1 MWLTDWRAL
10 LPLPEERKDFW
21 RKIGHILGNWG
32 SRQIARGETIWQG
45 ICLNSSMSIYSQYLK
60 HLGCAQHRNPNINNS
75 CHQNIIFDMR
85 RKMRLRKDCVRRMPF
100 LIWCL
105 FGSGRTSCEWMSC
118 YWYTFACQRHNA
130 DLHPRGMIPA
140 QKADFLNLQNGFLKI
155 RLMLNLPTIQSKYQL
170 FISIIFNVKPLKVWL
185 CTNHTRPL
193 CFLLAPPSSQN
204 YPSRIFSV
212 VDDDAL

>member
-45 ICLNSSMSIYSQYLK
+45 ICLNSSMSIYFQYLK

-85 RKMRLRKDCVRRMPF
+85 RKMRLRKDFVRRMPF

-130 DLHPRGMIPA
+130 DLHPPRNDSGTKSGFSEFAKWISQDPLDA
-140 QKADFLNLQNGFLKI
+140 EFTHNPIKISAVHQNNL
-155 RLMLNLPTIQSKYQL
+155 
-170 FISIIFNVKPLKVWL
+170 
-185 CTNHTRPL
+185 
-193 CFLLAPPSSQN
+193 
-204 YPSRIFSV
+204 
-212 VDDDAL
+212 